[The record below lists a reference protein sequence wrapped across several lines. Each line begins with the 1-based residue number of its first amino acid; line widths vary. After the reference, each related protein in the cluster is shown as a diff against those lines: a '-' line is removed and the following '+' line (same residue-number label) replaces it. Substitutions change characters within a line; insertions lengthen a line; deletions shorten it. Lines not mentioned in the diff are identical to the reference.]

1 MKVILKSVLS
11 AHEGIF
17 SNYGEQCMAII
28 KPFRAL
34 RPPKDLVEKVSALPY
49 DVMNVAEACAMA
61 AGNPNSFLH
70 ISRAE
75 IDLPTEVDPHDES
88 VYLQGKLNLSEFIK
102 RGVLAQDSHDCFYVY
117 RQQMGS
123 ISQTGLVVCASVD
136 DYQSGVI
143 KKHEHTRADKEED
156 RVKHIDY
163 LDANDEPVFYLSR
176 SCAEVEGIIEGVTNN
191 PPEYDFVSDDGVGH
205 TAWIISDQTLI
216 DRLVVLFAAI
226 PRLYVADGHHRSAA
240 ASRVRELRRDKNRG
254 HSGSEEY
261 NSFLTVIFP
270 ENQLNIMPYNRAVKD
285 LNGRSVEEFILQ
297 VEDRFTIAPSPVP
310 VVPAARHEFGMYL
323 DGCWYLLDALPTLI
337 NENDTVGRLDVSIL
351 QNNLLSP
358 LLGIHNP
365 RTDQRIHFVGGIRGN
380 DELVKLVDSS
390 EFAVAFALHP
400 TSIRELIELADQDQ
414 IMPPK
419 STWFEPKLRSGLFVH
434 LLS

>member
-1 MKVILKSVLS
+1 
-11 AHEGIF
+11 
-17 SNYGEQCMAII
+17 MAII

-34 RPPKDLVEKVSALPY
+34 RPPKNLVEKVSALPY
-49 DVMNVAEACAMA
+49 DVMNVEEACAMA

-70 ISRAE
+70 ISRPE
-75 IDLPTEVDPHDES
+75 ISLPSEVDPHDES
-88 VYLQGKLNLSEFIK
+88 VYLQGKLNLEAFIQ
-102 RGVLAQDSHDCFYVY
+102 RGVLTQDDRECFYVY
-117 RQQMGS
+117 RQRMGS

-176 SCAEVEGIIEGVTNN
+176 SCAEVEGIIEGVTNG
-191 PPEYDFVSDDGVGH
+191 PPEYDFISDDGVGH
-205 TAWIISDQTLI
+205 TAWIIADQTLI
-216 DRLVVLFAAI
+216 DRLIVLFAAI
-226 PRLYVADGHHRSAA
+226 PKLYVADGHHRSAA
-240 ASRVRELRRDKNRG
+240 AGRVRELRRDNNPG
-254 HSGSEEY
+254 HNGNEEY
-261 NSFLTVIFP
+261 NSFLTVVFP
-270 ENQLNIMPYNRAVKD
+270 ENQLNIMPYNRTVKD
-285 LNGRSVEEFILQ
+285 LNGRTIAEFMAQ
-297 VEDRFTIAPSPVP
+297 VESCFEIHPSSTPVI
-310 VVPAARHEFGMYL
+310 PAERHHFGMYL
-323 DGCWYLLDALPTLI
+323 DGSWYHLHARPAII
-337 NENDTVGRLDVSIL
+337 NEKDTVSRLDVSIL
-351 QNNLLSP
+351 QNSLLSP

-380 DELVKLVDSS
+380 DELIKLVDSG
-390 EFAVAFALHP
+390 EYAVAFALHP